1 MIKDVLKYLQPN
13 AAIPIDMET
22 TVMLVNALKEALAQP
37 EQEPVAWM
45 SPSWIDPNTRGWQSD
60 SFESIPIEGWL
71 PLYTTPPQRPWIGLE
86 GAEAG
91 WFCHTDFLNARKY
104 TKKQREHICC
114 QLLSEAQ
121 SWDIKQYQLMMHDS
135 TKLKETT

>member
-71 PLYTTPPQRPWIGLE
+71 PLYTTLPQRTWIGLE

-104 TKKQREHICC
+104 TKKQRQHICC

-121 SWDIKQYQLMMHDS
+121 SWDIEEYQLMMHDS